1 MEKFP
6 SFFFRQFWSS
16 NNSRPCKLA
25 TSVRYSSV
33 LSKTSIAP
41 FTIYPYSLA
50 VHTDEPAYQSTPIII
65 RLIRPRSRFKYNGP
79 SRISL
84 RYPQKLKQ
92 YPIYSTIYF
101 FFSRN
106 VWRFDSYLPI
116 LTIDESPFH
125 ATRLVITR
133 EMGGGRGMV
142 ENICRWYNGGGKEH
156 FRRETGVVNR
166 MRIEILARV
175 CI

>member
-6 SFFFRQFWSS
+6 SFFFRQFWPS

-25 TSVRYSSV
+25 TSIHYSSV

-65 RLIRPRSRFKYNGP
+65 RLIRPRSRFKHNGP
-79 SRISL
+79 SCISL

-101 FFSRN
+101 FFHVMFGVMIRFVFTNFNDRWIPFSRDAIGN
-106 VWRFDSYLPI
+106 HSWN
-116 LTIDESPFH
+116 
-125 ATRLVITR
+125 
-133 EMGGGRGMV
+133 GGRKG
-142 ENICRWYNGGGKEH
+142 YGGKYLS
-156 FRRETGVVNR
+156 
-166 MRIEILARV
+166 MI
-175 CI
+175 